1 MPRRY
6 KARIGARLSFEE
18 TQNGSIETTG
28 AGAILAALRNEG
40 VDVVFG
46 YPGGA
51 VLPLYD
57 ALYDQKDI
65 HHVLVRHEQG
75 AAHMAD
81 GYARV
86 TGKVG
91 VCIATSGPG
100 ATNTVTGIANACMD
114 SVPLVVLTG
123 QVRRTLLG
131 KDSFQEA
138 DITGITIPIT
148 KQNVLVTDVEDLGP
162 AIAEAF
168 FIARGGR
175 PGPVLVDV
183 PVDLQLE
190 KVVYRPQRVSGGRGL
205 DDAVEDDPEQIEAA
219 ATAISGASQPLLYC
233 GGGVIIGNATDEV
246 REFAEFAQI
255 PVAYTLMGKGSVP
268 EEHPLALGMLG
279 MHGTVAANY
288 AMQGADCVIA
298 VGARFDDRV
307 TGKLDEFLPNAKS
320 IVHIDIDPSELGK
333 IVPATHALAGDV
345 KRMMGA
351 LTEAVRAAGTPD
363 TADWLWRVAGWKRSY
378 PLSYNKDGDGIR
390 PQDIPAAVEDL
401 YQGECIVV
409 TDVGQ
414 HQMWAAQYCKM
425 RHPRRWVT
433 SGGLGTMGYGLPAAI
448 GAKIGRP
455 DMPVV
460 CISGDGSF
468 QMCAQELTTAVEQ
481 GIPITIAI
489 SNNRFLGMVRQ
500 WQEMFYRNRYS
511 HSSMVRQPDF
521 VKLAEAHGCRGW
533 RVEHRSEM
541 RDALEWAARNEDVP
555 TVLDCMVEPEEN
567 VYPMVPAGKPIHEI
581 ICDTGVRD

>member
-1 MPRRY
+1 
-6 KARIGARLSFEE
+6 
-18 TQNGSIETTG
+18 
-28 AGAILAALRNEG
+28 
-40 VDVVFG
+40 
-46 YPGGA
+46 
-51 VLPLYD
+51 
-57 ALYDQKDI
+57 
-65 HHVLVRHEQG
+65 
-75 AAHMAD
+75 
-81 GYARV
+81 
-86 TGKVG
+86 
-91 VCIATSGPG
+91 
-100 ATNTVTGIANACMD
+100 
-114 SVPLVVLTG
+114 
-123 QVRRTLLG
+123 
-131 KDSFQEA
+131 
-138 DITGITIPIT
+138 
-148 KQNVLVTDVEDLGP
+148 
-162 AIAEAF
+162 
-168 FIARGGR
+168 
-175 PGPVLVDV
+175 
-183 PVDLQLE
+183 
-190 KVVYRPQRVSGGRGL
+190 
-205 DDAVEDDPEQIEAA
+205 
-219 ATAISGASQPLLYC
+219 
-233 GGGVIIGNATDEV
+233 
-246 REFAEFAQI
+246 
-255 PVAYTLMGKGSVP
+255 
-268 EEHPLALGMLG
+268 
-279 MHGTVAANY
+279 
-288 AMQGADCVIA
+288 
-298 VGARFDDRV
+298 
-307 TGKLDEFLPNAKS
+307 
-320 IVHIDIDPSELGK
+320 
-333 IVPATHALAGDV
+333 V

-363 TADWLWRVAGWKRSY
+363 TADWLRRVAGWKRSY

-433 SGGLGTMGYGLPAAI
+433 SGGLGTMGY
-448 GAKIGRP
+448 GRP

-521 VKLAEAHGCRGW
+521 VKLAEAHGCRGR